1 MKKLKFLALPL
12 ALALLAG
19 CNAATPKET
28 GPRTGDDLAFR
39 CAGVKKDFPLL
50 TVDGERVEAEEYL
63 FWLTNSIMTAESYGV
78 LTGEEAWTSIAGD
91 IKADALEV
99 AILYQVIENKAAQ
112 LGITFDEEMKAQFDA
127 DFTAAV
133 EEQGGREAYQTYLD
147 GMCISWEGFE
157 KINRVYYLNQA
168 ILEKLTESGEL
179 AVTQADYD
187 AFVSDYVE
195 ENDLY
200 AAKHILISTQRRLED
215 GSTEQYSDEERAKAY
230 QLALNLREQLLD
242 DKDSEETFDRLM
254 KEFSEDGR
262 DAEGNLYAPDGY
274 TFVYPADK
282 VTNYNQ
288 MAMVRE
294 FEEAS
299 LALEVGQVS
308 GVVQTDYGYHIILR
322 IPLDTTE
329 LETYARQY
337 ITESYKL
344 NQLIQQWM
352 DEAETVTDPAYDT
365 IDPKDFY
372 EKLTTLNA
380 ELHPASEENGN

>member
-1 MKKLKFLALPL
+1 MKKLKLPALLL

-19 CNAATPKET
+19 CTSTTPKET
-28 GPRTGDDLAFR
+28 DALTGDDLAFR

-50 TVDGERVEAEEYL
+50 TVDGETVEAEEYL
-63 FWLTNSIMTAESYGV
+63 FWLTNSIMTADSYGV
-78 LTGEEAWTSIAGD
+78 LTDEEAWASMAED

-127 DFTAAV
+127 DFNTAVVA
-133 EEQGGREAYQTYLD
+133 QGGREAYQTYLD
-147 GMCISWEGFE
+147 GMCVSWEGFE
-157 KINRVYYLNQA
+157 KINQVYYLNQA
-168 ILEKLTESGEL
+168 IQEKLTESGEL
-179 AVTQADYD
+179 TVTQADYD
-187 AFVSDYVE
+187 AFVSDYLE
-195 ENDLY
+195 ENTLY
-200 AAKHILISTQRRLED
+200 AAKHILIATQRRLED
-215 GSTEQYSDEERAKAY
+215 GSVEEYSDEEKAKAY

-262 DAEGNLYAPDGY
+262 DADGNLYAPDGY
-274 TFVYPADK
+274 NLVYQG
-282 VTNYNQ
+282 Q
-288 MAMVRE
+288 MVPE

-329 LETYARQY
+329 LETYAQQY
-337 ITESYKL
+337 ITENYKMNL
-344 NQLIQQWM
+344 LVQQWM
-352 DEAETVTDPAYDT
+352 DEATTVTDPAYDT

-372 EKLTTLNA
+372 ERLTACNA
-380 ELHPASEENGN
+380 EMHPAETAEPTESAN